1 MTQQTIVS
9 IFQFLS
15 LIMLLCLASC
25 QKEAVDEMGVTRYT
39 ASSNA
44 KLTIGNL
51 SEDLR
56 LRLLNGPAGGAIAS
70 LRQTQLQART
80 TDTRVD
86 TLVELFVSQFEA
98 ESSLESFL
106 QLTGYPAWEATL
118 LPGMGYG
125 ENIFVIPVINECELK
140 GNCFV
145 FHNTNGPLSEHRL
158 DYYSYEYTDVGY
170 RVGAQFMSDEE
181 LTALYMVAGGQAT
194 SQYVLLGT
202 VDTAAVLF
210 RHYVD
215 EAGGLTAALSARTT
229 SCSVLYCDDLETTLP
244 PDFSDNGNPNT
255 GGGGGGGGGG
265 WPHTGSPGDPE
276 WHSGGWI
283 FYGPG
288 SSGGSGGGGFQW
300 PTIKWPNFGGGG
312 SGGSIWNKVRR
323 FFGLCYQFREGP
335 AVGDRYHDLAV
346 EASVSARTGNCE
358 WIQIHGVEDVSM
370 YTYLGNTQLGE
381 EWGID
386 INEFECRGI
395 AFGNEAMS
403 IDFAFGIRHILATYE
418 EIDWQLVKCLA
429 ENPEFA
435 AVANAALEEFA
446 GSSTCSG
453 VSIEDYVED
462 RMHSFCAS
470 GTDSE
475 DAASALHRD
484 LEREEWIDLTEIES
498 ECTCMYDII
507 ITQMEGNSGMCNS
520 LGVFDTDNSTGN
532 VRLVVGVPANSA
544 EPRVQPGLFDANPH
558 QAAQTGI
565 DLNGDVFIAFN
576 PSICNGTF
584 QEHFVWEQ
592 WNSFTLA
599 LLPVHEGHHAQIRS
613 YILSQGI
620 TIDAAGAQRYAD
632 LAALIFSIN
641 GDCGDPGDPEHTYFL
656 RTRLQDFALHLQS
669 LDLPNPRSLN
679 YYMWW
684 AGRDLF
690 RNDPITGNGYN
701 TCAEDY
707 YGIETLDEWRQL
719 GLELI
724 DTNLDGEP
732 DHSLNLL
739 DQCIRD

>member
-1 MTQQTIVS
+1 MK
-9 IFQFLS
+9 
-15 LIMLLCLASC
+15 LL
-25 QKEAVDEMGVTRYT
+25 
-39 ASSNA
+39 N
-44 KLTIGNL
+44 
-51 SEDLR
+51 DLR
-56 LRLLNGPAGGAIAS
+56 LRLLNGPARGAIAS

-80 TDTRVD
+80 SDTRVD

-106 QLTGYPAWEATL
+106 QHNGYLAWEATL

-125 ENIFVIPVINECELK
+125 ENVFVIPVINECELK

-145 FHNTNGPLSEHRL
+145 FHNTTEPLSEHRL

-181 LTALYMVAGGQAT
+181 LSALYMVAGGQAT

-418 EIDWQLVKCLA
+418 EIDWQIVKCLA
-429 ENPEFA
+429 ENPELA

-462 RMHSFCAS
+462 KMHSFCAS

-484 LEREEWIDLTEIES
+484 LEREEWIDYSGYNLSEAAIQHADQIQNTFEACLATREVIFLLNNAPVPTFLDDIDYFDWLIDLVVTTGNQIAFDILRQILITMPQAAAANYLDSKISDPNSDAYTISLALFLEFALGVGPERRTFEEDHPFTQSLINSNFTCLALAAWYAGYQEVIDPNNSRDVYPPNYRVDFPDLSGAFPYVHPNNTGPVREAFADGGYTTSQFTGTANFIFSYDEVSEDLFINVVDSKSVYSLLLHLVDDHHTRDQFQLFGQTLQNYVFDVSLSEIELLIH
-498 ECTCMYDII
+498 EC
-507 ITQMEGNSGMCNS
+507 Q
-520 LGVFDTDNSTGN
+520 
-532 VRLVVGVPANSA
+532 
-544 EPRVQPGLFDANPH
+544 
-558 QAAQTGI
+558 
-565 DLNGDVFIAFN
+565 
-576 PSICNGTF
+576 
-584 QEHFVWEQ
+584 
-592 WNSFTLA
+592 
-599 LLPVHEGHHAQIRS
+599 
-613 YILSQGI
+613 
-620 TIDAAGAQRYAD
+620 
-632 LAALIFSIN
+632 
-641 GDCGDPGDPEHTYFL
+641 
-656 RTRLQDFALHLQS
+656 
-669 LDLPNPRSLN
+669 
-679 YYMWW
+679 
-684 AGRDLF
+684 
-690 RNDPITGNGYN
+690 
-701 TCAEDY
+701 
-707 YGIETLDEWRQL
+707 
-719 GLELI
+719 
-724 DTNLDGEP
+724 
-732 DHSLNLL
+732 
-739 DQCIRD
+739 